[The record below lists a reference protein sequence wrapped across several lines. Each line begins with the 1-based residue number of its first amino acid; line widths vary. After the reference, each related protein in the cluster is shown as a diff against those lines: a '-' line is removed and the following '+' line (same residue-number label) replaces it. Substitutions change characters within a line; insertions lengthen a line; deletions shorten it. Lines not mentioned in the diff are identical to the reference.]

1 MGVRRAGQRKGERY
15 GWMEEGRNGGREGK
29 REGGER
35 EKGRGKAKR
44 EERSE
49 EGSKEGG
56 RMIGLESL
64 KGRAIKIEREGE
76 VEAGGKWKEE
86 TASVRTLNMY
96 TCRLHYPSL
105 LVYVSIGL
113 NQYSNYI
120 NMAF

>member
-96 TCRLHYPSL
+96 TFIYLSL
-105 LVYVSIGL
+105 LVDTCISI
-113 NQYSNYI
+113 NKYTDDI
-120 NMAF
+120 NMALL